1 MQYKD
6 YYKILGVD
14 RKAST
19 DEIKKAYRRLA
30 RKYHPDVSKEKN
42 AEARFK
48 EVSEAYEVLKDA
60 EKRTAYDQL
69 GERFQSGQDFR
80 PPPDWGAG
88 FDPSRNFSHAEAA
101 DFSDFFS
108 SLFGGDRR
116 RSNASFGARG
126 EDHYVR
132 IAIDL
137 EDTFRGATRTITLRV
152 PQLDDQGRLVMG
164 ERTINVQIPKGVRA
178 GQQIRIAGEGAPG
191 FGGGSG
197 GDLYLEIQFKPHPLY
212 RVEDRDLY
220 LTLPVA
226 PWEGALGA
234 KVKAPTPSGAV
245 EVKIPMGSQSG
256 STLRLKGRG
265 IPGDPPG
272 DLYLLLE
279 VALPK
284 ADSERA
290 KRLYQTMAR
299 ELPFNPRQALGVS

>member
-116 RSNASFGARG
+116 RSNASFDARG

-137 EDTFRGATRTITLRV
+137 EDTFRGVTRTITLRV

-226 PWEGALGA
+226 PWEAALGA
-234 KVKAPTPSGAV
+234 KVKAPTPGGAV

>member
-14 RKAST
+14 RKASI

-60 EKRTAYDQL
+60 EKRAAYDQL
-69 GERFQSGQDFR
+69 GERFHSGQDFR

-88 FDPSRNFSHAEAA
+88 FGPSRNFSHAEAA
-101 DFSDFFS
+101 GFSDFFS
-108 SLFGGDRR
+108 SLFSGDHG

-137 EDTFRGATRTITLRV
+137 EDTFRGATRTITLRA
-152 PQLDDQGRLVMG
+152 PQLDDQERLVMG

-226 PWEGALGA
+226 PWEAALGA
-234 KVKAPTPSGAV
+234 KVKAPTPGGAV